1 MTNKLKSAPVQ
12 GMLATVAAVAAL
24 GASAPAVQAGE
35 IFDAIKDRGS
45 LRCGIQAGWSGFSYT
60 DQAGVWKG
68 FTVDICAALAAAM
81 FGDKTKVEFVATSV
95 GERLPK
101 VQVGELDIAA
111 QLSAQLS
118 REAGMGLRF
127 VRETF
132 FTGQGF
138 MIHKSLGITDPEK
151 LDGVTA
157 CIQSGTSSELQTPQ
171 FFNER
176 GLAFESVAFDS
187 TPAMLQAYQDG
198 RCDTISLDQFALA
211 GFRLGLRNPDDHIV
225 ADPIYTAVYSG
236 PFISDR
242 DAQWHNVVEWTVNA
256 MIQAES
262 LGVTSANVDELKASS
277 ENGDIRRLLGVGGD
291 MGALMGL
298 PADWAY
304 QVIKQVGNYG
314 EVYNANLGPDT
325 AINLARGKNRLTT
338 DGGLMFAP
346 PVR

>member
-1 MTNKLKSAPVQ
+1 MFYKAKTSKRLI
-12 GMLATVAAVAAL
+12 MATVLAGV
-24 GASAPAVQAGE
+24 GVSIAPTQAGE
-35 IFDAIKDRGS
+35 IFDAIQDRGVV
-45 LRCGIQAGWSGFSYT
+45 RCGVQAAWTGFSYT
-60 DQAGVWKG
+60 DEAGSWKG
-68 FTVDICAALAAAM
+68 FSVDICAALAAAM
-81 FGDKTKVEFVATSV
+81 FGDATKVEYVAGTV

-101 VQVGELDIAA
+101 VQVGELDLAV
-111 QLSAQLS
+111 QLSAQMS

-138 MIHKSLGITDPEK
+138 MFPKELGITDPEQ

-176 GLAFESVAFDS
+176 GLEFESIAFDN
-187 TPAMLQAYQDG
+187 TPAMLNAYQDG
-198 RCDTISLDQFALA
+198 RCDVISLDQFALA
-211 GFRLGLRNPDDHIV
+211 GFRLGLRIPDDHIV

-242 DAQWHNVVEWTVNA
+242 DAQWHNVVLWTINA
-256 MIQAES
+256 MIQAEE
-262 LGVTSANVDELKASS
+262 LGITSENVDEMRSS
-277 ENGDIRRLLGVGGD
+277 QNGDIRRLLGEGGD
-291 MGALMGL
+291 IGQLIGL
-298 PADWAY
+298 QADWAY
-304 QVIKQVGNYG
+304 NVIKQVGNYG

-325 AINLARGKNRLTT
+325 AINLTRGKNRLTD
-338 DGGLMFAP
+338 DGGLLWAP